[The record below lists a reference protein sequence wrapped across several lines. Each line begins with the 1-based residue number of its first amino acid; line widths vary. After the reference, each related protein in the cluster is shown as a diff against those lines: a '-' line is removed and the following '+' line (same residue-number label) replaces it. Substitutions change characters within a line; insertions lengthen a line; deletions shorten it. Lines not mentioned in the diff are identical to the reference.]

1 MIRRGCALGLLA
13 VATSV
18 FTTSVQAQAWLPSEH
33 AAGIQLTT
41 SSNLSKKHYDSHGEE
56 VDVGHTMV
64 YALTLGGFYS
74 FTDRLMLDASV
85 PIISSRYDG
94 DHPHPPSMTD
104 TDDGNWH
111 TTPTDL
117 ATNLHF
123 QALLNPVAIAPYIG
137 FVVPTH
143 DYETMGHAAPGR
155 GLNELT
161 LGVYIARSLDQWIP
175 NTYVQARYN
184 YAFVEEVA
192 GISHDRENIDFEV
205 GWFATPRFAIH
216 AIYAIQDTHG
226 GIDLP
231 VSPDDPLFIHHDQ
244 LGAQDYDN
252 LGGGL
257 SFLVTKASSIYFL
270 YNYSLDGVN
279 GHKLDRGINI
289 GWSYD
294 FNEHQHHD

>member
-104 TDDGNWH
+104 TDDGN
-111 TTPTDL
+111 
-117 ATNLHF
+117 
-123 QALLNPVAIAPYIG
+123 
-137 FVVPTH
+137 
-143 DYETMGHAAPGR
+143 
-155 GLNELT
+155 
-161 LGVYIARSLDQWIP
+161 
-175 NTYVQARYN
+175 
-184 YAFVEEVA
+184 
-192 GISHDRENIDFEV
+192 
-205 GWFATPRFAIH
+205 
-216 AIYAIQDTHG
+216 
-226 GIDLP
+226 
-231 VSPDDPLFIHHDQ
+231 
-244 LGAQDYDN
+244 
-252 LGGGL
+252 
-257 SFLVTKASSIYFL
+257 
-270 YNYSLDGVN
+270 
-279 GHKLDRGINI
+279 
-289 GWSYD
+289 
-294 FNEHQHHD
+294 